1 MRAKTTMHMVKPKK
15 KSLLIRVAVLALSV
29 YIVVSFVQISLQIDE
44 SQRRLDELNA
54 MCEEQENKNVV
65 LQDKLDGYEE
75 YLEQQARKQ
84 GMAKPGETILVEI
97 PSE

>member
-1 MRAKTTMHMVKPKK
+1 MHLVKPRK
-15 KSLLIRVAVLALSV
+15 KSMLIRLAVLAASV
-29 YIVVSFVQISLQIDE
+29 YVVVVLVQYVTKFDE
-44 SQRRLDELNA
+44 TQRRLDELVA
-54 MCEEQENKNVV
+54 QCEEQENKNVV

>member
-1 MRAKTTMHMVKPKK
+1 MRVVKPKK
-15 KSLLIRVAVLALSV
+15 KSLLLRIALLALSV
-29 YIVVSFVQISLQIDE
+29 YVVVSLVQLQLQLDE
-44 SQRRLDELNA
+44 SQRRLDELNDQVH
-54 MCEEQENKNVV
+54 EQENIN
-65 LQDKLDGYEE
+65 LILEDKLENSEE

>member
-1 MRAKTTMHMVKPKK
+1 MRVVKPRK
-15 KSLLIRVAVLALSV
+15 KSLLLRIALLALSV
-29 YIVVSFVQISLQIDE
+29 YVVVSLVQLQLQLNE
-44 SQRRLDELNA
+44 GRQRLDDLNNQLDEKLEA
-54 MCEEQENKNVV
+54 IAV
-65 LQDKLDGYEE
+65 LEDKRDNYKA